1 VSNPI
6 KPLAA
11 LVRLLPEKD
20 ALLPQSMIL
29 KKPVLGLDP
38 RVGTGFRRGS
48 WLHEKKARVG

>member
-29 KKPVLGLDP
+29 KKPVLG
-38 RVGTGFRRGS
+38 
-48 WLHEKKARVG
+48 A